1 VRDESRLHQLRQ
13 IPGEWHRRGM
23 TSPAE
28 LDAIIEARLG
38 EPFGIHSAAEPSYAD
53 FFAAPAAA

>member
-1 VRDESRLHQLRQ
+1 MHDSNRLHQLRQ

-28 LDAIIEARLG
+28 LDALIDARLG
-38 EPFGIHSAAEPSYAD
+38 EGYGNGSATEPSYAD